1 MLILEEWCEQ
11 HLLVLR
17 LNIDFDEQSS
27 AQAARASLAALSAI
41 GAKPERAAM
50 DALSAIGRSSP
61 EALRDEAAV
70 ALGVVAVRAPDAV
83 LAWLDASNDEA
94 RGAAIDLLRIG
105 FERLEEDFA
114 EEQFFAAARAAYW
127 TAPESSQTRPRIAGL
142 IDKLEF

>member
-1 MLILEEWCEQ
+1 MGGDCVASIKA
-11 HLLVLR
+11 LR
-17 LNIDFDEQSS
+17 EVAGNPQSS
-27 AQAARASLAALSAI
+27 APAARASLTGLSAI

-50 DALSAIGRSSP
+50 DALAAIGRSAP
-61 EALRDEAAV
+61 GALRDEAAV

-83 LAWLDASNDEA
+83 LAWLDAGNDEA

-127 TAPESSQTRPRIAGL
+127 TAAETSPTRTRIAGL